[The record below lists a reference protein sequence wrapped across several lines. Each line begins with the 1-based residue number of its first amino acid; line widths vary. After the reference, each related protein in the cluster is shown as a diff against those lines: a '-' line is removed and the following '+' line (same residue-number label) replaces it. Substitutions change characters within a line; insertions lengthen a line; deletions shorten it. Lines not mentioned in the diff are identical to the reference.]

1 MATNRK
7 LADRIRELAEELS
20 QEFGQLEERDGE
32 CLMTDVEDFA
42 AEIGDALATR
52 MMEHEL
58 APREKAEDASCPC
71 CKKQG
76 KLRRRRKRTVQTK
89 RGMIEILEPEFYCGR
104 CRKSFF
110 PGVEE
115 TGDDA

>member
-1 MATNRK
+1 MATTRN
-7 LADRIRELAEELS
+7 LAERIRELAEELS
-20 QEFGQLEERDGE
+20 QEFGQIEERDGE

-52 MMEHEL
+52 VMEREL
-58 APREKAEDASCPC
+58 ESREKIGDAICPC
-71 CKKQG
+71 CEAPG
-76 KLRRRRKRTVQTK
+76 KVRRRKRTVQTK
-89 RGMIEILEPEFYCGR
+89 RGTIEIEEPEFYCGR

-110 PGVEE
+110 PGVEK

>member
-1 MATNRK
+1 MATTPN
-7 LADRIRELAEELS
+7 LAERILELSEELS
-20 QEFGQLEERDGE
+20 REFGQIEEQDGE

-42 AEIGDALATR
+42 AEIGDALAVR
-52 MMEHEL
+52 VMEREL
-58 APREKAEDASCPC
+58 KSRESVGDEICPC
-71 CKKQG
+71 CEKPG
-76 KLRRRRKRTVQTK
+76 KLKRRRKRSVQTK
-89 RGMIEILEPEFYCGR
+89 RGMIEIIEPEFYCGR

>member
-1 MATNRK
+1 MATSPD
-7 LADRIRELAEELS
+7 LAQRIRELAEELS
-20 QEFGQLEERDGE
+20 QEFGQIEERAGE

-52 MMEHEL
+52 LMEREL
-58 APREKAEDASCPC
+58 ASRESSGDAACPC
-71 CKKQG
+71 CQKEG
-76 KLRRRRKRTVQTK
+76 KLRRRRERTVQTK
-89 RGMIEILEPEFYCGR
+89 RGLIEIKEPEFYCGR

-115 TGDDA
+115 TGDDS